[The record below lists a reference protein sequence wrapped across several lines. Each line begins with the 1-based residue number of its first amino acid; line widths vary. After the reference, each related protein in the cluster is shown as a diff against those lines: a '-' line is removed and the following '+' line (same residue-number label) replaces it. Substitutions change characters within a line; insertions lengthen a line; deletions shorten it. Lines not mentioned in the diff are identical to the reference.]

1 MQIALYQPDIAGNVG
16 TLIRL
21 AACTDVTLNII
32 EPCGFPFNE
41 KKVRRSGMDYIKH
54 INLVRHDSFEDFMQK
69 AKSENPDAR
78 VILLTTKAEK
88 SYVEF
93 EFKPN
98 DILLAGREC
107 AGVPQEVADA
117 CDEGVIIPMKN
128 DMRCLNVAISVAMV
142 LGEGLRQTGDM

>member
-41 KKVRRSGMDYIKH
+41 KKIKRSGMDYIKH

-88 SYVEF
+88 SYVDF

-107 AGVPQEVADA
+107 AGVPQEVVDA
-117 CDEGVIIPMKN
+117 CDSGVIIPMKN